1 MAVTIP
7 SPWHGLLLAVCLAL
21 AAPAATWTTGH
32 KKVLIIPVRFTDV
45 AGPSD
50 TPGPGGFLSGWGN
63 IPNGTTL
70 EPMTLYA
77 LFETP
82 SGTDATEGG

>member
-1 MAVTIP
+1 MFIGWYRIDKYDNGTTYTMVFDPDENGHVT
-7 SPWHGLLLAVCLAL
+7 
-21 AAPAATWTTGH
+21 
-32 KKVLIIPVRFTDV
+32 
-45 AGPSD
+45 
-50 TPGPGGFLSGWGN
+50 